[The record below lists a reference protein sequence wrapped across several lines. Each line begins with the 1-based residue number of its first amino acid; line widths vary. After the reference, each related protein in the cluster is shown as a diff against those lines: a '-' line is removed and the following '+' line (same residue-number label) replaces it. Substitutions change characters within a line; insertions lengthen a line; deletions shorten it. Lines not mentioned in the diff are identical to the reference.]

1 MKRLLIVFIFIYI
14 SVLFTKAQHVTDTI
28 AIEEVKITAKYI
40 FKKEQA
46 GQKKSRVDSVV
57 LVDKLTLNL
66 SDVLS
71 ENTPVYIKEHGRG
84 ALATASFRGTAP
96 SHTQVQW
103 NGMNINSPMLGMV
116 DFSLIPVYIIDDL
129 SLNHGGSSIKDQSGG
144 LGGSITI
151 NNKVDWSN
159 HFSGRYYQGVGSF
172 STFDEFGQVNVGNRK
187 IQSKTRIYSNSS
199 ENDYSF
205 INKSITERPKVKNTN
220 GDYSKIGMAQELYFR
235 ASENNYI
242 SVKTWGQMAKR
253 SLPTVQSFEGA
264 DHANLNSQDDNTLK
278 AVVNWKH
285 YKPKTKLYLST
296 GYDYQSLDYKLENEV
311 NGVGNIPAIYSES
324 IMQTIQNNLK
334 YNYDISDKASF
345 QTTINY
351 KHSNVNTKDSVLKTG
366 YDVVRDDYSLFGG
379 IYFNASRK
387 INLSLMLRNDI
398 TDYNFSPLIFNLGVS
413 YKPFI
418 DKDLVVKGSF
428 ARNYHH
434 PTLNDLYWQP
444 GGNPDLKPEEG
455 FTGDLSIGYLYTKDK
470 LNVSSG
476 LTGFYSDVNNWIIW
490 LPSFKGY
497 WEPFNINRVKSY
509 GIEYNL
515 KISTDIKKINFVI
528 QGNYGITKS
537 LNYGDPKVWGDES
550 YKKQLPFIPSHS
562 GNLLTQIKYKDF
574 YIRYQFNSYGERF
587 TMTSNQVTLNDN
599 SVDVGAGTGSGKLGW
614 HYPFY
619 MNKLTIGKDYKL
631 KKYKIGVE
639 LKIKNLFD
647 EEYRSA
653 LNRYMPGRYYTLL
666 LKISFNK

>member
-1 MKRLLIVFIFIYI
+1 MKRLLIVFIFLVI
-14 SVLFTKAQHVTDTI
+14 SGFFAKAQEVADTI
-28 AIEEVKITAKYI
+28 AIEEVRITAKYI

-46 GQKKSRVDSVV
+46 GQKNSRVDSVV
-57 LVDKLTLNL
+57 LLDKVNLNL

-129 SLNHGGSSIKDQSGG
+129 SLNHGGSSIKEQSGG
-144 LGGSITI
+144 LGGSINI
-151 NNKVDWSN
+151 NNKVDWN
-159 HFSGRYYQGVGSF
+159 NRFSGRYYQGFGSF
-172 STFDEFGQVNVGNRK
+172 SSFDEFGQINIGNKK

-205 INKSITERPKVKNTN
+205 INKSITERPKVENKNGN
-220 GDYSKIGMAQELYFR
+220 YSKIGMAQELYFR

-242 SVKTWGQMAKR
+242 SIKTWGQIAQR
-253 SLPTVQSFEGA
+253 SIPTVQSYEGA
-264 DHANLNSQDDNTLK
+264 DHANLNSQDDNTIK
-278 AVVNWKH
+278 AVADWKH
-285 YKPKTKLYLST
+285 YNKKSKLYLSA
-296 GYDYQSLDYKLENEV
+296 GYDYQSLDYILENEI
-311 NGVGNIPAIYSES
+311 NGMGKIPAIYSES
-324 IMQTIQNNLK
+324 TMQTIQSNLK
-334 YNYDISDKASF
+334 YNYDLSDKVSF
-345 QTTINY
+345 QTTFNY

-366 YDVVRDDYSLFGG
+366 YDVVRDDYSVFGG
-379 IYFNASRK
+379 IYLNVFKK

-398 TDYNFSPLIFNLGVS
+398 NDYNFSPVIFNLGAS

-418 DKDLVVKGSF
+418 DKDLVIKGSF

-455 FTGDLSIGYLYTKDK
+455 FSGDLGIGYLYTNDNLK
-470 LNVSSG
+470 VSSG
-476 LTGFYSDVNNWIIW
+476 LTGFYSDINNWIIW

-509 GIEYNL
+509 GIELNL
-515 KISTDIKKINFVI
+515 KVSKNIKKTNFLI
-528 QGNYGITKS
+528 QGNFGITRS

-562 GNLLTQIKYKDF
+562 GNLLTQIKYKGF
-574 YIRYQFNSYGERF
+574 YIRHQFNNYGERF
-587 TMTSNQVTLNDN
+587 TMSSNEVNPDDN
-599 SVDVGAGTGSGKLGW
+599 SVDVGASTESGKLGW
-614 HYPFY
+614 YYPFY
-619 MNKLTIGKDYKL
+619 MNNLTLGKDYKL
-631 KKYKIGVE
+631 KKYKLGIE
-639 LKIKNLFD
+639 LKVKNLFD
-647 EEYRSA
+647 EQYRSV